1 MTAPTAVSPQR
12 SFWVVGLP
20 ALAGAA
26 AAFVVPGSTSG
37 LATGA
42 SVLALGALA
51 LLAGHAWAL
60 YIVVPS
66 QMSLV
71 GRLSP
76 ELLDPFAN
84 VLPATMGAVVLLTAV
99 PAFWLAWRAIRRRAF
114 SALARS

>member
-1 MTAPTAVSPQR
+1 MYAASPPPR
-12 SFWVVGLP
+12 AFWVVGVP

-26 AAFVVPGSTSG
+26 AAFIVPGSTGG

-66 QMSLV
+66 QASLV

-76 ELLDPFAN
+76 ELLDPVAN
-84 VLPATMGAVVLLTAV
+84 VLPATMAVIILLTSV
-99 PAFWLAWRAIRRRAF
+99 PAFWLAARAIRRRAS
-114 SALARS
+114 SAWP